1 MQNVTHEMTAHGI
14 PLATPRRLETNRRQ
28 SLCSRW
34 RMVFGS
40 RIVIWQRTANNKTG
54 MPYSIA
60 FPRCPTL

>member
-34 RMVFGS
+34 RVLFGC
-40 RIVIWQRTANNKTG
+40 RLVTWPRTARNETEIN
-54 MPYSIA
+54 YSA
-60 FPRCPTL
+60 VFSQCPAS